1 MCHPASLRFS
11 IPHPLCFCG
20 MSDFL
25 HMPCR
30 ARLCLCTPVCTS
42 QAGLTH
48 APTVLSWGIRW
59 NARVQGTADLHN
71 LGALCQDMRICGV
84 PELWGMAVCPW
95 NLDKYRETWDCAWA
109 WLSHGEN
116 DVLSRMER
124 PYLRQW
130 CFTLLTYTHTHK
142 IKSLQVFLL
151 NFISFPQKFENR
163 SDEWLIS
170 HRHFFSGEEVSNL
183 CDIFNLINTQ
193 LVLNTKLTN
202 QISLM

>member
-30 ARLCLCTPVCTS
+30 AHLCLCAPVCTS

-95 NLDKYRETWDCAWA
+95 NLDKYRETWGCAWA

-130 CFTLLTYTHTHK
+130 SFTLLTYTHTHK
-142 IKSLQVFLL
+142 IKSLQGF
-151 NFISFPQKFENR
+151 FAKF
-163 SDEWLIS
+163 
-170 HRHFFSGEEVSNL
+170 
-183 CDIFNLINTQ
+183 DIFSTEIW
-193 LVLNTKLTN
+193 K
-202 QISLM
+202 